1 MPLLLDT
8 ARSGSAAAAVAL
20 RSANGINIGLI
31 NNMPDVALEATERQ
45 FIELIRAATS
55 KAVVC
60 LKLFS
65 IPEGPRADDVRRD
78 LARRY
83 RDVSE
88 LWDTRLDGL
97 IVTGTEPRALSL
109 EDEPYWE
116 ALSTIVD
123 WARDN
128 TASTIWSCLAAHAAV
143 LHADGIERRPLAD
156 KQCGVFDCDLVAV
169 HPMTTGV
176 APRLRVPHSRWNDL
190 PEPALASCGYRLLT
204 RSAAAGVDMFAREE
218 RRFLSMFLFLQGHPE
233 YEAGTLLR
241 EYRRDVARF
250 LRGEREHYPAAPQG
264 YFNDQAAALAT
275 AFRARAIG
283 ERRDDLIA
291 DFPIGVLEAG
301 LESTWR
307 RCATGIYENWLDY
320 LKQRKAQQRILT
332 VPVQRS
338 RRDAWPSRMRAAGGR
353 RFRALG
359 PSAVGG
365 MRNH

>member
-8 ARSGSAAAAVAL
+8 ARSGSAVEL

-31 NNMPDVALEATERQ
+31 NNMPDAALEATERQ
-45 FIELIRAATS
+45 FIDLIRAATR

-65 IPEGPRADDVRRD
+65 IPDIPRANQVRRD
-78 LARRY
+78 VAGRY

-109 EDEPYWE
+109 KDEPYWE
-116 ALSTIVD
+116 TLSKIVD

-128 TASTIWSCLAAHAAV
+128 TASTIWSCLAAHVAV

-156 KQCGVFDCDLVAV
+156 KQCGVFDCDVVAA
-169 HPMTTGV
+169 HRMTKGV
-176 APRLRVPHSRWNDL
+176 APPLCVPHSRWNDL

-218 RRFLSMFLFLQGHPE
+218 RRFRSMFLFLQGHPE
-233 YEAGTLLR
+233 YETDTLLR

-250 LRGEREHYPAAPQG
+250 LRGEREHYPAAPHG
-264 YFNDQAAALAT
+264 YFNDKTAALAT

-291 DFPIGVLEAG
+291 DFPMSALEAG
-301 LESTWR
+301 LESPWR

-320 LKQRKAQQRILT
+320 LKQRKAEQRIPI
-332 VPVQRS
+332 VPLRGS
-338 RRDAWPSRMRAAGGR
+338 PRDAWPSRVR
-353 RFRALG
+353 
-359 PSAVGG
+359 PAVGG
-365 MRNH
+365 STP